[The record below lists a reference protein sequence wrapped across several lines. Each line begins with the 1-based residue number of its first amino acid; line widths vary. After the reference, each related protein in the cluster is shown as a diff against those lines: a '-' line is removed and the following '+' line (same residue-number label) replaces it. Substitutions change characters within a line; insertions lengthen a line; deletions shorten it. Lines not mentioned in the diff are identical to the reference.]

1 MSATLFLFGS
11 RTSRPCNAEGGTIGT
26 MRHTIMKQVNRLKSL
41 ALAALLLL
49 GLSTTAQAQYLRTS
63 YFMEGSHYRMQLN
76 PALTPGR
83 GYINLPV
90 IGSLNATVNS
100 STLGYQDIL
109 DIIDNSSDADYFLSQ
124 DFMDRLGNTNNL
136 NVNLSTDILSA
147 GWYKGKNFW
156 SFNIGLR
163 NDIGATIPKNVF
175 EFMSRMNG
183 LTTLDWANLNETLG
197 GQKLEI
203 NSFAEV
209 GLGFARDINEKLTIG
224 GKVKALLGLGN
235 MKLNVNNID
244 VQSHLEGIDL
254 SNGYVDVENARGS
267 ASINVDATLESSSKL
282 LELQQSTNSQG
293 ETYIDNIDFGSFG
306 FAGYGAA
313 IDLGVSYKLLKNLT
327 LSASVL
333 DLGFI
338 KWDKSNTQIA
348 RAKAQ
353 QSYEAS
359 NPGEAM
365 EFVDMV
371 QSGEV
376 LNFDMLQLS
385 TDESAAKSRTSK
397 LTTTVVV
404 GAEYALLKNWL
415 VLGALYTGRFAQPE
429 TLNELTVSA
438 NIRPANNF
446 NLAVSYSLL
455 QGAGK
460 TFGAAI
466 KLGPVFVGTDYMFF
480 GKNTKNVNGYIGFSI
495 PLNRQKKI

>member
-1 MSATLFLFGS
+1 MK
-11 RTSRPCNAEGGTIGT
+11 RTN
-26 MRHTIMKQVNRLKSL
+26 KLKSL
-41 ALAALLLL
+41 ALSALLL
-49 GLSTTAQAQYLRTS
+49 GGMIVPTQAQFLRTS

-90 IGSLNATVNS
+90 IGTLNATVNS
-100 STLGYQDIL
+100 SSLGYQDIL
-109 DIIDNSSDADYFLSQ
+109 DIIDNSSDGDYFMSQ
-124 DFMDRLGNTNNL
+124 DFINRLNATNEL
-136 NVNLSTDILSA
+136 NVNLSTDIISA

-163 NDIGATIPKNVF
+163 NDIGATIPRNVF
-175 EFMSRMNG
+175 EFMNKMNG
-183 LTTLDWANLNETLG
+183 ANVNFADLNEEFG
-197 GQKLEI
+197 GQGFEI

-209 GLGFARDINEKLTIG
+209 GLGFARDITDKLTIG
-224 GKVKALLGLGN
+224 GKVKALLGIGN
-235 MKLNVNNID
+235 MKLNVNTVSVNS
-244 VQSHLEGIDL
+244 QLEGVDL
-254 SNGYVDVENARGS
+254 STGYVDPEHVSGS
-267 ASINVDATLESSSKL
+267 ASVQVDATLESSSKL
-282 LELQQSTNSQG
+282 LELQQSTNSRG
-293 ETYIDNIDFGSFG
+293 EQYIDNIDFGSFG

-338 KWDKSNTQIA
+338 KWGKGNTQVAHA
-348 RAKAQ
+348 RGN

-359 NPGEAM
+359 TPGEAM

-376 LNFDMLQLS
+376 LNFDMLQLGV
-385 TDESAAKSRTSK
+385 DENAAKARTTK
-397 LTTTVVV
+397 LTSTVAV

-415 VLGALYTGRFAQPE
+415 VLGALYTGRFAQPK
-429 TLNELTVSA
+429 TINELSVSA

-446 NLAVSYSLL
+446 NVAVSYSLL

-460 TFGAAI
+460 TFGAAV
-466 KLGPVFVGTDYMFF
+466 KLGPIFVGTDYMFF
-480 GKNTKNVNGYIGFSI
+480 GKNTKNVNAYIGFSI
-495 PLNRQKKI
+495 PLNKQKS